1 MAGLAGFLSAAA
13 PLISLKFVA
22 AEGVV
27 KAAQAS
33 TSPALQLAQV
43 AASVP
48 KPAANLLSSTPLS
61 NTQRPAAPAVALA
74 TLASQNPSI
83 ANAGIPSVAGQLQP
97 PQVIVETNYIV
108 YTQVRT
114 AAPSY
119 ITVTQTIRPSPPPP
133 PPPPPPSPPPPPP
146 PPPPPKQIQPLSPP
160 KQIHPSPIPKQAQPP
175 SPPKQVQPPSSP
187 NQVQPPS
194 PPKQAEPP
202 RLPSLPPPAAKSQAP
217 NAVPL
222 VIPAPLVVPAPLILP
237 STPTPKMTPQLAATS
252 PSPPPPPPPLAAAP
266 LATTLLSTPN
276 LPLPPLVLNPI
287 MSAQGPE
294 RGGMPNLSPN
304 PQAQTGPPGGPPMG
318 PPDPANGA
326 FPGGIPNK
334 NIDLPVTIMFMVLF
348 MLGAYV
354 HLSIYRRNAKRGHK
368 FLISDIVFDFCMI
381 RTVTCIFRI
390 TWSIVSTRGVVLLAL
405 ITENGGA
412 ALMFAVNI
420 FFAQR
425 LVRSIH
431 PKAGWCT
438 AFSQFSLILLFSVPA
453 FIILNMTSTI
463 IAFFSVGNVDRL
475 ETTDDLLKF
484 GSSWN
489 TFLSI
494 FPVLVVSGCLSVPGP
509 KPEKFG
515 SGSQRVKV
523 ALLYLGSF
531 LLITGQSIRLFA
543 VFNKEL
549 PGATPSVI
557 YGKAVF
563 YTTGFFFEL
572 IVVALYAIMRV
583 DLRFHIPN
591 GASGPG
597 DYSGD
602 RDKGSYSVEEIE
614 RLIDDLEVPHQIMR
628 ERKGPED
635 MEMVFTI
642 FFATKDAGKDKE
654 KKDTGE
660 ESDETSSGT
669 NAEDAALPERPKRIT
684 RRQTLIDAINRPP
697 RPPRTPSVYPDI
709 PDMYAQIG
717 EPEMPPRRPTR
728 PSMYSQFDNGQAYDA
743 GADAQYRQ
751 QYWGASPPYGNE
763 KEGMKSVDLRR

>member
-1 MAGLAGFLSAAA
+1 
-13 PLISLKFVA
+13 
-22 AEGVV
+22 
-27 KAAQAS
+27 
-33 TSPALQLAQV
+33 
-43 AASVP
+43 
-48 KPAANLLSSTPLS
+48 
-61 NTQRPAAPAVALA
+61 
-74 TLASQNPSI
+74 
-83 ANAGIPSVAGQLQP
+83 
-97 PQVIVETNYIV
+97 
-108 YTQVRT
+108 
-114 AAPSY
+114 
-119 ITVTQTIRPSPPPP
+119 
-133 PPPPPPSPPPPPP
+133 
-146 PPPPPKQIQPLSPP
+146 
-160 KQIHPSPIPKQAQPP
+160 
-175 SPPKQVQPPSSP
+175 
-187 NQVQPPS
+187 
-194 PPKQAEPP
+194 
-202 RLPSLPPPAAKSQAP
+202 
-217 NAVPL
+217 
-222 VIPAPLVVPAPLILP
+222 
-237 STPTPKMTPQLAATS
+237 
-252 PSPPPPPPPLAAAP
+252 
-266 LATTLLSTPN
+266 
-276 LPLPPLVLNPI
+276 
-287 MSAQGPE
+287 
-294 RGGMPNLSPN
+294 
-304 PQAQTGPPGGPPMG
+304 MG

-334 NIDLPVTIMFMVLF
+334 NVDLPVTIMFMVLF

-412 ALMFAVNI
+412 ALLFAVNI

-453 FIILNMTSTI
+453 FIIINMTSTI

-475 ETTDDLLKF
+475 ETTDTLLKF

-509 KPEKFG
+509 RPEKFG

-583 DLRFHIPN
+583 DLRFHVPN
-591 GASGPG
+591 GAGGPG

-642 FFATKDAGKDKE
+642 FFATKDAQKDKE
-654 KKDTGE
+654 KKEVGE
-660 ESDETSSGT
+660 GSDETSSGI
-669 NAEDAALPERPKRIT
+669 NAEDEALPERPKRIT

-697 RPPRTPSVYPDI
+697 RPPMTPSAYPDI
-709 PDMYAQIG
+709 PDMYAQMG

-743 GADAQYRQ
+743 RADARYQQ

-763 KEGMKSVDLRR
+763 KEGMKSADLRQ

>member
-1 MAGLAGFLSAAA
+1 MAGLVGFLSAAV
-13 PLISLKFVA
+13 PLISFNFVA
-22 AEGVV
+22 AEGVD

-43 AASVP
+43 EASVP
-48 KPAANLLSSTPLS
+48 KPAATTLSSTPIS
-61 NTQRPAAPAVALA
+61 NPRRPAAPAVALA

-83 ANAGIPSVAGQLQP
+83 AKAGVPSVAGQLQP

-119 ITVTQTIRPSPPPP
+119 ITVTQTVRPPSPPLPPPP
-133 PPPPPPSPPPPPP
+133 PPVRPL
-146 PPPPPKQIQPLSPP
+146 PPPKQALP
-160 KQIHPSPIPKQAQPP
+160 PSPPKQAQPL
-175 SPPKQVQPPSSP
+175 SPPKQVQPPA
-187 NQVQPPS
+187 
-194 PPKQAEPP
+194 PPKQGEPP
-202 RLPSLPPPAAKSQAP
+202 RLPFPPPPAAKSQAP

-222 VIPAPLVVPAPLILP
+222 VIPAPLAIPAPLLLP
-237 STPTPKMTPQLAATS
+237 STPTPKTTPQLAATS
-252 PSPPPPPPPLAAAP
+252 PSPPPPPPAVAP
-266 LATTLLSTPN
+266 PATTLLSIPN
-276 LPLPPLVLNPI
+276 SPPPPPVLNPI

-294 RGGMPNLSPN
+294 RGGIPNPNLN
-304 PQAQTGPPGGPPMG
+304 PQAQTGPPGGLPGGPPMG

-334 NIDLPVTIMFMVLF
+334 KVDLPVTIMFMVLF

-412 ALMFAVNI
+412 ALLFAVNI

-438 AFSQFSLILLFSVPA
+438 AFGQFSLILLFSVPA

-463 IAFFSVGNVDRL
+463 IAFFSVDNVDRL
-475 ETTDDLLKF
+475 ETTDTLLKF

-509 KPEKFG
+509 RPEKFG

-572 IVVALYAIMRV
+572 IVVALYAILRV
-583 DLRFHIPN
+583 DLRFHVPN

-642 FFATKDAGKDKE
+642 FFATKDTDKDKQ
-654 KKDTGE
+654 KKEAGE
-660 ESDETSSGT
+660 GSDETSSGT
-669 NAEDAALPERPKRIT
+669 NAEVEALPERPKRIT

-697 RPPRTPSVYPDI
+697 RPPRTPSAYPDI
-709 PDMYAQIG
+709 PDMYAQMG

-728 PSMYSQFDNGQAYDA
+728 PSMYSQFDNGQSYDA
-743 GADAQYRQ
+743 RADARYQQ

-763 KEGMKSVDLRR
+763 KEGMKSVDLR

>member
-1 MAGLAGFLSAAA
+1 M
-13 PLISLKFVA
+13 
-22 AEGVV
+22 
-27 KAAQAS
+27 
-33 TSPALQLAQV
+33 
-43 AASVP
+43 SV
-48 KPAANLLSSTPLS
+48 
-61 NTQRPAAPAVALA
+61 
-74 TLASQNPSI
+74 
-83 ANAGIPSVAGQLQP
+83 
-97 PQVIVETNYIV
+97 
-108 YTQVRT
+108 
-114 AAPSY
+114 
-119 ITVTQTIRPSPPPP
+119 
-133 PPPPPPSPPPPPP
+133 
-146 PPPPPKQIQPLSPP
+146 
-160 KQIHPSPIPKQAQPP
+160 
-175 SPPKQVQPPSSP
+175 
-187 NQVQPPS
+187 
-194 PPKQAEPP
+194 
-202 RLPSLPPPAAKSQAP
+202 
-217 NAVPL
+217 
-222 VIPAPLVVPAPLILP
+222 
-237 STPTPKMTPQLAATS
+237 
-252 PSPPPPPPPLAAAP
+252 
-266 LATTLLSTPN
+266 
-276 LPLPPLVLNPI
+276 
-287 MSAQGPE
+287 QGPE

-572 IVVALYAIMRV
+572 IVVALYAVMRV
-583 DLRFHIPN
+583 DLRFHVPN

-642 FFATKDAGKDKE
+642 FFATKDAGKDNE
-654 KKDTGE
+654 KKEAGE
-660 ESDETSSGT
+660 GSDETSSGT

-697 RPPRTPSVYPDI
+697 R
-709 PDMYAQIG
+709 
-717 EPEMPPRRPTR
+717 RPTR
-728 PSMYSQFDNGQAYDA
+728 PSMYSQFDNGQAYDPR
-743 GADAQYRQ
+743 ADARYQQ